1 MTLMFIFPFLL
12 GIQTDPNKKS
22 HFVFLNVGIEFITTT
37 IYYYY
42 YYFALWAR
50 MPGTAGQRL

>member
-1 MTLMFIFPFLL
+1 MFIFPFLL